1 MSIGELALLITTLS
15 GAIAAMVGAI
25 VALMKTR
32 TDSELGRHERDELR
46 QESAEQKKQIE
57 KLEGYRVT
65 DRRDI
70 ILIGESLAQA
80 RSDNAIMAEAFNQ
93 IWSEFYRAT
102 GHKPEANLEAL
113 KRLQTIHYI
122 TGPLGPLNVE
132 P

>member
-1 MSIGELALLITTLS
+1 MSVTELALLITTLS
-15 GAIAAMVGAI
+15 GASAALVGAI
-25 VALMKTR
+25 VALIKTR

-46 QESAEQKKQIE
+46 QAAVEQRKQIE
-57 KLEGYRVT
+57 KLEAFRVT

-93 IWSEFYRAT
+93 IWLEFYQVT
-102 GHKPEANLEAL
+102 GHKPAANLEAL
-113 KRLQTIHYI
+113 KRLQTIQYI
-122 TGPLGPLNVE
+122 TGKLAPLNVE

>member
-1 MSIGELALLITTLS
+1 MTIAELALLITTLS
-15 GAIAAMVGAI
+15 GAIAALIGAM

-32 TDSELGRHERDELR
+32 TDSELGKHEREELR

-93 IWSEFYRAT
+93 IWNEFYQVT
-102 GHKPEANLEAL
+102 GHKPAANLEAL
-113 KRLQTIHYI
+113 KRLQTLQYI
-122 TGPLGPLNVE
+122 TGKLGPLNVE